1 MSPSAAELDR
11 IHNIILVVYF
21 VVFLFTRANQIR
33 YFATVMA
40 DTMVP
45 QTPPKKLFKPSSKI
59 TTPTRSKPSPQSA
72 QPAQPAQQSQTFSS
86 QKTPKD
92 ALQSAASDEPTL
104 DSVAKSTN
112 LAPLT
117 DVSATPDKLSEH
129 AGSDTTGETPV
140 GLVDNYVLTPTD
152 TRSRS
157 TDTRSPTP
165 RDVSQSVKRSS
176 SFKDK
181 IAQARESAKRATD
194 GLTKSISDKPV
205 EALQTAADSLSA
217 DADADNPP
225 YDLKSPA
232 DLAKYF
238 KDQGTP
244 EMSNFVTSLVGNQSS
259 DSSENTPRATKS
271 PAGETQVPDN
281 QADEATSNRQ
291 NKSPETSEEVPT
303 NGKLEPA
310 PANLSKTADG
320 TFRDTEGIQ
329 STAQSTSNM
338 GEPDVSSISQAAQP
352 AIPSVTSNAEQPSGR
367 SQQDNQ
373 DTDAYV
379 VDNMGRPAHVERS
392 IEIPFQRPQKQVNGS
407 RQPEKQGADLG
418 DFEDLPSVEHLPST
432 DDLPKIPEY
441 ESPDPPEEILD
452 PSVHSTTSSSITP
465 IPKIPKIAHIDSSPP
480 VNLLRL
486 AQGLAGHA
494 IDDVGNIVDEL
505 GEVLGYATGDLPAM
519 VGKKVSD
526 NGEIYGDGGEIV
538 GYVSDNF
545 VDPPSPTEIPG
556 DVLGGL
562 RVDHKGN
569 ILDSEGK
576 IIGKFHQPPD
586 KKNSPKSSSKA
597 GREEKS
603 KDEQK
608 PKVNAQTG
616 GSPSDLF
623 LDVKS
628 TTDGIQLTI
637 RIPTTFSR
645 PSPES

>member
-1 MSPSAAELDR
+1 
-11 IHNIILVVYF
+11 
-21 VVFLFTRANQIR
+21 
-33 YFATVMA
+33 MA
-40 DTMVP
+40 DTLTP
-45 QTPPKKLFKPSSKI
+45 QTPPRKLFKPSSKI
-59 TTPTRSKPSPQSA
+59 TTPTRSKPTPQPAQSA
-72 QPAQPAQQSQTFSS
+72 QQPQTASS
-86 QKTPKD
+86 QKIPKD
-92 ALQSAASDEPTL
+92 AQSVASDEPIL

-117 DVSATPDKLSEH
+117 DLSSTSDKLSEH

-140 GLVDNYVLTPTD
+140 GLIDNDVLTPTD
-152 TRSRS
+152 TASRS
-157 TDTRSPTP
+157 TDTRSPTS
-165 RDVSQSVKRSS
+165 RDVSQNVKRSS

-181 IAQARESAKRATD
+181 IAQARESAKGTAD
-194 GLTKSISDKPV
+194 GIAKTMSDNPTG
-205 EALQTAADSLSA
+205 ALQNAAEKLS
-217 DADADNPP
+217 DEADNLPGG
-225 YDLKSPA
+225 LKSPA
-232 DLAKYF
+232 DIAKYF
-238 KDQGTP
+238 KDQGIP
-244 EMSNFVTSLVGNQSS
+244 EMGDFVTSLVGNQSS

-271 PAGETQVPDN
+271 PAGEAQGPNEEDN
-281 QADEATSNRQ
+281 QDDRATSKQQ
-291 NKSPETSEEVPT
+291 NKSPEASEEAPA
-303 NGKLEPA
+303 NGKLEPE

-320 TFRDTEGIQ
+320 TFRDTED
-329 STAQSTSNM
+329 TKPAAQPANKM
-338 GEPDVSSISQAAQP
+338 GEPDVSSISEDAHPAVPNAA
-352 AIPSVTSNAEQPSGR
+352 SNTKQSSKRP
-367 SQQDNQ
+367 QHDDQDK
-373 DTDAYV
+373 DAHV
-379 VDNMGRPAHVERS
+379 MDNMGRPTHVERS

-407 RQPEKQGADLG
+407 QQHEKQRNDLG
-418 DFEDLPSVEHLPST
+418 DFEDLPSVDNLPST
-432 DDLPKIPEY
+432 DDLPTIPED

-480 VNLLRL
+480 ANLQRL

-494 IDDVGNIVDEL
+494 VDDVGNIVDES
-505 GEVLGYATGDLPAM
+505 GEVLGHATGDLPAM

-526 NGEIYGDGGEIV
+526 DGEIYGDGGEIV

-545 VDPPSPTEIPG
+545 VSPPSPTEIPG

-562 RVDHKGN
+562 KVDHKGN

-576 IIGKFHQPPD
+576 IIGKFHQPPE
-586 KKNSPKSSSKA
+586 KMSSRKSSKA
-597 GREEKS
+597 EEEEKPRE
-603 KDEQK
+603 DQK

>member
-1 MSPSAAELDR
+1 MSPSSTEIDR
-11 IHNIILVVYF
+11 IHNIILAFYF
-21 VVFLFTRANQIR
+21 VIFLFTRANQIR
-33 YFATVMA
+33 YLAAAMA
-40 DTMVP
+40 DTLTP

-59 TTPTRSKPSPQSA
+59 TTPTRPKPTPQSA
-72 QPAQPAQQSQTFSS
+72 QSAQQPQPASS
-86 QKTPKD
+86 QKAPKD
-92 ALQSAASDEPTL
+92 AQSVASDEPTL

-117 DVSATPDKLSEH
+117 DLSSRSDKLSEH

-140 GLVDNYVLTPTD
+140 GLIDNYVLTPTD
-152 TRSRS
+152 TASRS
-157 TDTRSPTP
+157 TETLSPTS
-165 RDVSQSVKRSS
+165 RDVSQNVKRSS

-181 IAQARESAKRATD
+181 IAQARES
-194 GLTKSISDKPV
+194 
-205 EALQTAADSLSA
+205 
-217 DADADNPP
+217 
-225 YDLKSPA
+225 SPA
-232 DLAKYF
+232 DIAKYF
-238 KDQGTP
+238 KDQGIP
-244 EMSNFVTSLVGNQSS
+244 EMGDFVTSLVGNQSS

-271 PAGETQVPDN
+271 PVGETQGAND
-281 QADEATSNRQ
+281 QADRATGKQQ
-291 NKSPETSEEVPT
+291 NKSPEASEEAPT
-303 NGKLEPA
+303 NGKLEPE

-320 TFRDTEGIQ
+320 TFRDTED
-329 STAQSTSNM
+329 TKPAAQSANKM
-338 GEPDVSSISQAAQP
+338 GEPDVSSISQDAHPAVPDTASNTKQSPKRPQHDDQDKDAQ
-352 AIPSVTSNAEQPSGR
+352 
-367 SQQDNQ
+367 
-373 DTDAYV
+373 V
-379 VDNMGRPAHVERS
+379 VDNMGRPTHVERS

-407 RQPEKQGADLG
+407 QQPEKQRNDLG
-418 DFEDLPSVEHLPST
+418 DFEDLPSVDDLPST
-432 DDLPKIPEY
+432 DDLPKMPED

-480 VNLLRL
+480 ANLQRL

-494 IDDVGNIVDEL
+494 VDDVGNIVDES
-505 GEVLGYATGDLPAM
+505 GEVLGHATGDLPAM
-519 VGKKVSD
+519 VGQKVSD

-545 VDPPSPTEIPG
+545 IDPPSPTEIPG

-562 RVDHKGN
+562 KVDHKGN
-569 ILDSEGK
+569 ILDHEGK
-576 IIGKFHQPPD
+576 IIGKFHQPPE
-586 KKNSPKSSSKA
+586 KMSSRKSSKA
-597 GREEKS
+597 EGEEKS
-603 KDEQK
+603 REERK